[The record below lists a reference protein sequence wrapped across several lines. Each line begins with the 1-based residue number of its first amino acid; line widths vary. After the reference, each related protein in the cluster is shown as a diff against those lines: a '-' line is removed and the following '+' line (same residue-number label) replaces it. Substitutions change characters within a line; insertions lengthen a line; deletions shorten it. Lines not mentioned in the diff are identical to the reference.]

1 MAIIIDGHN
10 LIPRIPGINLADP
23 DDEEQL
29 VRLLQDYCRLRR
41 KQVEVYFDRAPAG
54 QAGERK
60 LGQVRAI
67 FVREGMTADDAIMI
81 RLRQLGKRARNFTV
95 VSSDRQ
101 VQQAAR
107 AAHATVISANDF
119 ASEWQSLM
127 MEEPDLDPRSQLLS
141 EDEVEMWEDIFIVTT
156 NCCPSGI
163 YSMSKRK

>member
-101 VQQAAR
+101 VQNAAR
-107 AAHATVISANDF
+107 AVHAAVIDSGTF
-119 ASEWQSLM
+119 ASEWQSLI
-127 MEEPDLDPRSQLLS
+127 EQEPELDPRNRLLS
-141 EDEVEMWEDIFIVTT
+141 TEELDAWETIFRHGHPPIDDK
-156 NCCPSGI
+156 N
-163 YSMSKRK
+163 